1 MHLHTIYTVKSDGRK
16 KARTVLG
23 AGKDKLDTLDLGY
36 ERSFSLTARNVTV
49 RLHCAYA
56 AARGLTIRGGNVTQA
71 FSQGDWP
78 DHVKR
83 VYTRACLTDT
93 TPIAYYNGVFHC
105 CEVGNLYG
113 HPIAGRNWYMAL
125 CHRMKY
131 YGYEQ
136 SAHDPCLFHK
146 YEGGAMSRRRVP
158 AHGPLHGRHP
168 HFCAQGLL
176 ALQRLEGVV
185 RQGVHV
191 DRL

>member
-1 MHLHTIYTVKSDGRK
+1 VIYTPTEAHSWIFVTGGSFFARQMLAK
-16 KARTVLG
+16 K
-23 AGKDKLDTLDLGY
+23 TL
-36 ERSFSLTARNVTV
+36 FSWRRAHRGTV
-49 RLHCAYA
+49 RTKMSH
-56 AARGLTIRGGNVTQA
+56 
-71 FSQGDWP
+71 WP
-78 DHVKR
+78 DHVKK
-83 VYTRACLTDT
+83 VYARMPDGYN
-93 TPIAYYNGVFHC
+93 AYYNGVFHC